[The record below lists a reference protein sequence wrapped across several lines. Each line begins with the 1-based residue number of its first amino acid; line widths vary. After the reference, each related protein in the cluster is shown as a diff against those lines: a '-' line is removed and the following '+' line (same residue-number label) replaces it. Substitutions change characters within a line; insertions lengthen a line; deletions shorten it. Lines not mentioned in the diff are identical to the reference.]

1 MYRTTNMGTA
11 TASAIA
17 FCNGRF
23 SCARRSNQQHAIAR
37 LQSMR
42 TQNVSAMLL
51 FDELTKIAACGVR
64 EDQIFQP
71 PAWHDLADEVPASA
85 EGVDGG
91 YRCAMH
97 TVSISISVGRNG
109 FYKSIS
115 QHIMAL
121 RAFFRNNRL
130 GYRAKSALIS
140 GVSGVNK

>member
-1 MYRTTNMGTA
+1 MGTA

-97 TVSISISVGRNG
+97 TVSIPFPLGAMAFTSLSANTSWRFARSSAIIASVTVRNP
-109 FYKSIS
+109 
-115 QHIMAL
+115 
-121 RAFFRNNRL
+121 RL
-130 GYRAKSALIS
+130 SPVFPA
-140 GVSGVNK
+140 